1 MQYRVR
7 RRWAHPIISI
17 IAAILVLIFGPI
29 IWLAFREPAAYG
41 GGIRIIIPPFCLF
54 LYLALA
60 LALNYRVATVSPA
73 SVHVSVLPIPMLRS
87 ITVDRNDIRHVCAR
101 MVVSHNKE
109 ANETQRYYVA
119 GVETRQGRHID
130 ITGPQMDLKMAKI
143 NTESIAQILNAGQHR
158 HTIPITEAAAIM
170 NDPKQKSLVLTWAA
184 AFIVLILIGA
194 AWEISAT
201 TTNIRYSGPRFW

>member
-1 MQYRVR
+1 MKYRVR
-7 RRWAHPIISI
+7 RRWVHPILS
-17 IAAILVLIFGPI
+17 IAAAIIVLVCGPI
-29 IWLAFREPAAYG
+29 IWLALREPAAYG

-73 SVHVSVLPIPMLRS
+73 SVNVSVLPIPMRNS
-87 ITVDRNDIRHVCAR
+87 ITIDRNDIRHVCAR
-101 MVVSHNKE
+101 LVINHNKE
-109 ANETQRYYVA
+109 TKETERYYVA
-119 GVETRQGRHID
+119 GVETRQGRHVD
-130 ITGPQMDLKMAKI
+130 LTGPQLDLKMAKI
-143 NTESIAQILNAGQHR
+143 QTESIAQILNAGQHR
-158 HTIPITEAAAIM
+158 HTIPTIEAAAITDTQ
-170 NDPKQKSLVLTWAA
+170 NPKSLVLTWAA